1 MIRKFLSET
10 ALNLHKEHL
19 KKLKLQY
26 SVFEKSKPEIIGKD
40 ISEISR
46 LRIKDKAEIIK
57 LSCDIRCH
65 ELFFSSFGTAY
76 ESCVA
81 VRKKYRAEAS
91 FLYELYEC
99 GRSIDYSFIIIYL
112 DKEEV
117 RIISGT
123 PEIVLKIPNPM
134 LAIDLYE
141 HSYFLDYGFDKEE
154 YLKNLIP
161 FLNLSKLDK
170 FLQTRIEKR

>member
-65 ELFFSSFGTAY
+65 DEVIWIFVVVHEIWFSVCFIPHISADT
-76 ESCVA
+76 VQ
-81 VRKKYRAEAS
+81 RKR
-91 FLYELYEC
+91 
-99 GRSIDYSFIIIYL
+99 
-112 DKEEV
+112 
-117 RIISGT
+117 
-123 PEIVLKIPNPM
+123 
-134 LAIDLYE
+134 
-141 HSYFLDYGFDKEE
+141 
-154 YLKNLIP
+154 
-161 FLNLSKLDK
+161 
-170 FLQTRIEKR
+170 